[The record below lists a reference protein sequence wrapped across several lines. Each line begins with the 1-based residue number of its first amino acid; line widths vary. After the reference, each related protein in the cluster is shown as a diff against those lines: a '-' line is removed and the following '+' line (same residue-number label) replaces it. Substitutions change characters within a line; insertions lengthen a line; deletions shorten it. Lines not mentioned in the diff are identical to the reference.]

1 MEVFVVRCRLLLCL
15 GLLNGILPFHIVFT
29 RIMRRLADMLIRLL
43 FAITTAFTVRLA
55 LQSRNDTTA
64 VHAKTSG
71 VQAHAEV

>member
-15 GLLNGILPFHIVFT
+15 GLLNGTLLPPLLCKD
-29 RIMRRLADMLIRLL
+29 MRGFANSNYRLL
-43 FAITTAFTVRLA
+43 FAITTAFTIRLA

-71 VQAHAEV
+71 VQTHAEV

>member
-1 MEVFVVRCRLLLCL
+1 MEVFVVRCRLLPCL
-15 GLLNGILPFHIVFT
+15 GLLNGTVPYRFCKDT
-29 RIMRRLADMLIRLL
+29 RRLANMLIRLL
-43 FAITTAFTVRLA
+43 FAITTAFTIRLA